1 MIDGQ
6 VAQGGRQDGTGKDG
20 WTRTFIDDMN
30 WAVLA
35 LISAYDVTQNGTHLA
50 TALSITG
57 KSCLVIDLDPQGN
70 ASTGFA
76 VDPGR
81 RKPGTYEVLTEK
93 VDIVDAIK
101 STEVNGLGVVPSRV
115 SLANAE
121 YEVPG
126 DSEKEFILK
135 KAIDRLPK
143 QYSAIIVDCPPG
155 LGFLTTNALAASDKV
170 LIPLQCEFYAL
181 EGLSQILRVI
191 KSVKSELN
199 SSLDLD
205 GILLTM
211 YDSRN
216 KLSFQ
221 VEEDV
226 REVMGSAVYKTIIP
240 RNIKIS
246 EAPSHGK
253 PILLYDHTCIGS
265 EAYVNLAAEV
275 LQKGNFG
282 GLNEN

>member
-1 MIDGQ
+1 MRTVFSIVNQ
-6 VAQGGRQDGTGKDG
+6 KGGVGK
-20 WTRTFIDDMN
+20 TTT
-30 WAVLA
+30 AV
-35 LISAYDVTQNGTHLA
+35 NLA

-121 YEVPG
+121 YEIPDV
-126 DSEKEFILK
+126 SEKEFILK

-191 KSVKSELN
+191 KTVKSELN

-282 GLNEN
+282 GIIDN

>member
-1 MIDGQ
+1 MRTVFSIVNQ
-6 VAQGGRQDGTGKDG
+6 KGGVGK
-20 WTRTFIDDMN
+20 TTT
-30 WAVLA
+30 AV
-35 LISAYDVTQNGTHLA
+35 NLA
-50 TALSITG
+50 TALSISG
-57 KSCLVIDLDPQGN
+57 KSCVVIDLDPQGN

-76 VDPGR
+76 IQSDR
-81 RKPGTYEVLTEK
+81 RKPGSYEVLTEK
-93 VDIVDAIK
+93 VELADAIK
-101 STEVNGLGVVPSRV
+101 STEVNGLGIVPSSV
-115 SLANAE
+115 SLSNAE
-121 YEVPG
+121 YEVN
-126 DSEKEFILK
+126 SEKEKEFILK
-135 KAIDRLPK
+135 SAIEKLPVD
-143 QYSAIIVDCPPG
+143 YSAIIIDCPPG
-155 LGFLTTNALAASDKV
+155 LGFLTTNALAASNKV

-191 KSVKSELN
+191 KNVKTQLN
-199 SSLDLD
+199 ESLDLD

-226 REVMGSAVYKTIIP
+226 REVMGSAVYETIIP

-253 PILLYDHTCIGS
+253 PILLYDHSCVGS

-275 LQKGNFG
+275 LKKGNFG
-282 GLNEN
+282 GL

>member
-1 MIDGQ
+1 MRTVFSVVNQ
-6 VAQGGRQDGTGKDG
+6 KGGVGK
-20 WTRTFIDDMN
+20 TTT
-30 WAVLA
+30 AV
-35 LISAYDVTQNGTHLA
+35 NLA
-50 TALSITG
+50 TALSISG

-76 VDPGR
+76 IPSEQR
-81 RKPGTYEVLTEK
+81 TPGTYEVLTRKIEML
-93 VDIVDAIK
+93 DAIK
-101 STEVNGLGVVPSRV
+101 STEVSGLGVVPSRV
-115 SLANAE
+115 ALANAE
-121 YEVPG
+121 YELEDG
-126 DSEKEFILK
+126 TKKEFILK
-135 KAIDRLPK
+135 EAIGNLPN

-155 LGFLTTNALAASDKV
+155 LGFLTTNALAASNKV

-191 KSVKSELN
+191 KKVKADFNAE
-199 SSLDLD
+199 LDLD

-211 YDSRN
+211 YDARN

-246 EAPSHGK
+246 ESPSHGK
-253 PILLYDHTCIGS
+253 PVLLYDHECLGS

-275 LQKGNFG
+275 LKKGNFG
-282 GLNEN
+282 GLSEV

>member
-1 MIDGQ
+1 MRTVFSIVNQ
-6 VAQGGRQDGTGKDG
+6 KGGVGK
-20 WTRTFIDDMN
+20 TTT
-30 WAVLA
+30 AV
-35 LISAYDVTQNGTHLA
+35 NLA
-50 TALSITG
+50 TALSISG
-57 KSCLVIDLDPQGN
+57 KSCVVIDLDPQGN

-76 VDPGR
+76 IQSDR
-81 RKPGTYEVLTEK
+81 RKPGSYEVLTEK
-93 VDIVDAIK
+93 VELADAIK
-101 STEVNGLGVVPSRV
+101 STEVNGLGIVPSSV
-115 SLANAE
+115 SLSNAE
-121 YEVPG
+121 YEVN
-126 DSEKEFILK
+126 SEKEKEFILK
-135 KAIDRLPK
+135 SAIEKLPVD
-143 QYSAIIVDCPPG
+143 YSAIIIDCPPG
-155 LGFLTTNALAASDKV
+155 LGFLTTNALAASNKV

-191 KSVKSELN
+191 KNVKSQLN
-199 SSLDLD
+199 ESLDLD

-226 REVMGSAVYKTIIP
+226 REVMGSAVYETIIP

-253 PILLYDHTCIGS
+253 PILLYDHNCVGS

-275 LQKGNFG
+275 LKKGNFG
-282 GLNEN
+282 GL

>member
-1 MIDGQ
+1 MINNTKQ
-6 VAQGGRQDGTGKDG
+6 IIAIANQKGGVGK
-20 WTRTFIDDMN
+20 TTTVIN
-30 WAVLA
+30 
-35 LISAYDVTQNGTHLA
+35 LA
-50 TALSITG
+50 TAMAACG
-57 KSCLVIDLDPQGN
+57 KKTLIIDADPQGN

-76 VDPGR
+76 IQSNKRQPGA
-81 RKPGTYEVLTEK
+81 YEVLTKRVELA
-93 VDIVDAIK
+93 DAIK
-101 STEVNGLGVVPSRV
+101 PTEVNGLGVVPSSV
-115 SLANAE
+115 SLAKAE
-121 YEVPG
+121 YEINSG
-126 DSEKEFILK
+126 QGNEYILK
-135 KAIDRLPK
+135 EAIEKLPVDF
-143 QYSAIIVDCPPG
+143 SAIIIDCPPG
-155 LGFLTTNALAASDKV
+155 LGFLTTNALTASNKV

-191 KSVKSELN
+191 KDIKSGLN

-226 REVMGSAVYKTIIP
+226 REVMGSAVYETIIP

-253 PILLYDHTCIGS
+253 PILLYDHSCVGS

-275 LQKGNFG
+275 LKRGNFG
-282 GLNEN
+282 GLKN

>member
-1 MIDGQ
+1 M
-6 VAQGGRQDGTGKDG
+6 
-20 WTRTFIDDMN
+20 TRTVFSIVN
-30 WAVLA
+30 QKGGVGKTTTAV
-35 LISAYDVTQNGTHLA
+35 NLA
-50 TALSITG
+50 TALSISG

-76 VDPGR
+76 IPSDR
-81 RKPGTYEVLTEK
+81 RTPGTYEVLTQRIEM
-93 VDIVDAIK
+93 VDAVK
-101 STEVNGLGVVPSRV
+101 ATEINGLGVVPSRV
-115 SLANAE
+115 DLVNAE
-121 YEVPG
+121 HEI
-126 DSEKEFILK
+126 SETLKDKEFILK
-135 KAIDRLPK
+135 NAIEKLPK

-191 KSVKSELN
+191 KQVNLKLN
-199 SSLDLD
+199 SNLDLD

-211 YDSRN
+211 HDSRN
-216 KLSFQ
+216 KLSIQ

-226 REVMGSAVYKTIIP
+226 REVMGAAVYKTIIP

-246 EAPSHGK
+246 ESPSHGK
-253 PILLYDHTCIGS
+253 PVLLYDHACIGS

-275 LQKGNFG
+275 LGKGNFG

>member
-1 MIDGQ
+1 MNRTVFSIVNQ
-6 VAQGGRQDGTGKDG
+6 KGGVGK
-20 WTRTFIDDMN
+20 TTT
-30 WAVLA
+30 AV
-35 LISAYDVTQNGTHLA
+35 NLA

-76 VDPGR
+76 IPSDR
-81 RKPGTYEVLTEK
+81 RTPGTYGVLTQRIEM
-93 VDIVDAIK
+93 IDAVK
-101 STEVNGLGVVPSRV
+101 ATEINGLGVIPSRV
-115 SLANAE
+115 DLANVE
-121 YEVPG
+121 HEIL
-126 DSEKEFILK
+126 EKQINKEFILK
-135 KAIDRLPK
+135 DAIEKLPK

-191 KSVKSELN
+191 KQVNQKLN
-199 SSLDLD
+199 SNLDLD

-211 YDSRN
+211 HDSRN
-216 KLSFQ
+216 KLSIQ

-226 REVMGSAVYKTIIP
+226 REVMGPAVYKTIIP

-246 EAPSHGK
+246 ESPSHGK
-253 PILLYDHTCIGS
+253 PVLLYDHACIGS

-275 LQKGNFG
+275 LGKGNFG

>member
-1 MIDGQ
+1 MRTVFSIVNQ
-6 VAQGGRQDGTGKDG
+6 KGGVGK
-20 WTRTFIDDMN
+20 TTT
-30 WAVLA
+30 AV
-35 LISAYDVTQNGTHLA
+35 NLA
-50 TALSITG
+50 TALSISG
-57 KSCLVIDLDPQGN
+57 KSCVVIDLDPQGN

-76 VDPGR
+76 VQSDR
-81 RKPGTYEVLTEK
+81 RKPGSYEVLTEK
-93 VDIVDAIK
+93 VELADAIK
-101 STEVNGLGVVPSRV
+101 STEVNGLGIVPSSV
-115 SLANAE
+115 SLSNAE
-121 YEVPG
+121 YEVN
-126 DSEKEFILK
+126 SEKEKEFILK
-135 KAIDRLPK
+135 SAIEKLPVD
-143 QYSAIIVDCPPG
+143 YSAIIIDCPPG
-155 LGFLTTNALAASDKV
+155 LGFLTTNALAASNKV

-191 KSVKSELN
+191 KNVKSQLN
-199 SSLDLD
+199 ESLDLD

-226 REVMGSAVYKTIIP
+226 REVMGSAVYETIIP

-253 PILLYDHTCIGS
+253 PILLYDHSCVGS

-275 LQKGNFG
+275 LKRVTLAVYNYI
-282 GLNEN
+282 

>member
-1 MIDGQ
+1 MRTVFSIVNQ
-6 VAQGGRQDGTGKDG
+6 KGGVGK
-20 WTRTFIDDMN
+20 TTT
-30 WAVLA
+30 AV
-35 LISAYDVTQNGTHLA
+35 NLA
-50 TALSITG
+50 TALSISG
-57 KSCLVIDLDPQGN
+57 KSCVVIDLDPQGN

-76 VDPGR
+76 VQSDR
-81 RKPGTYEVLTEK
+81 RKPGSYEVLTEK
-93 VDIVDAIK
+93 VELADAIK
-101 STEVNGLGVVPSRV
+101 STEVNGLGIVPSSV
-115 SLANAE
+115 SLSNAE
-121 YEVPG
+121 YEVN
-126 DSEKEFILK
+126 SEKEKEFILK
-135 KAIDRLPK
+135 SAIEKLPVD
-143 QYSAIIVDCPPG
+143 YSAIIIDCPPG
-155 LGFLTTNALAASDKV
+155 LGFLTTNALAASNKV

-191 KSVKSELN
+191 KNVKSQLN
-199 SSLDLD
+199 ESLDLD

-226 REVMGSAVYKTIIP
+226 REVMGSAVYETIIP

-253 PILLYDHTCIGS
+253 PILLYDHSCVGS

-275 LQKGNFG
+275 LKKGNFG
-282 GLNEN
+282 GL

>member
-1 MIDGQ
+1 MRTVFSIVNQ
-6 VAQGGRQDGTGKDG
+6 KGGVGK
-20 WTRTFIDDMN
+20 TTT
-30 WAVLA
+30 AV
-35 LISAYDVTQNGTHLA
+35 NLA
-50 TALSITG
+50 TALSISG

-76 VDPGR
+76 IQQDR
-81 RKPGTYEVLTEK
+81 RKPGAYEVLTQK
-93 VDIVDAIK
+93 VELAEAIK
-101 STEVNGLGVVPSRV
+101 STEVNGLGIVPSSV
-115 SLANAE
+115 GLAKAE
-121 YEVPG
+121 YELDG
-126 DSEKEFILK
+126 DVEKEFVLRS
-135 KAIDRLPK
+135 AIEKLPS
-143 QYSAIIVDCPPG
+143 QYSAIIIDCPPG
-155 LGFLTTNALAASDKV
+155 LGFLTTNALAASTKV

-191 KSVKSELN
+191 KNVKNELN
-199 SSLDLD
+199 SDLDLD

-226 REVMGSAVYKTIIP
+226 REVMGSAVYNTIIP

-253 PILLYDHTCIGS
+253 PILLYDHNCVGS
-265 EAYVNLAAEV
+265 EAYVSLAAEV
-275 LQKGNFG
+275 LKKGNFG
-282 GLNEN
+282 GLSEK